1 VHDVRQ
7 WFERRSYDYSQFTD
21 PLSLARRKRE
31 LGLSVSV
38 LQPCLRATRAVVTL
52 IDEIR
57 ALDERAPL
65 TDQMP

>member
-21 PLSLARRKRE
+21 PLSLARRNRE

-38 LQPCLRATRAVVTL
+38 LLPCLRATRANMTL

-57 ALDERAPL
+57 ALNERAPL